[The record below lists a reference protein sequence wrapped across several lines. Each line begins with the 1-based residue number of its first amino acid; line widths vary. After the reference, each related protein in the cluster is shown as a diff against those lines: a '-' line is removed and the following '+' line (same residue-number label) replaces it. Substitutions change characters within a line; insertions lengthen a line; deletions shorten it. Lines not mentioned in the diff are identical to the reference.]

1 VVATLAQQ
9 RINRRVRYPN
19 IRQASVARTEPK
31 ALSSSPGAI
40 AAWKACGGD
49 LEIKRIHFFLA
60 QAKSS
65 TTRYAIAMP
74 NFSGFPETVD
84 PYQQGLVTQ
93 NRHERLT
100 RGVRKTP
107 SR

>member
-1 VVATLAQQ
+1 
-9 RINRRVRYPN
+9 
-19 IRQASVARTEPK
+19 
-31 ALSSSPGAI
+31 
-40 AAWKACGGD
+40 
-49 LEIKRIHFFLA
+49 
-60 QAKSS
+60 
-65 TTRYAIAMP
+65 MP